1 MDPWHMPCL
10 PPPRAGTGSMYDI
23 TYEQR
28 PTIISNLDDMQLRT
42 INTTSK
48 IRSLST
54 TIQKRYKSLFNPCLR
69 PLNIQNSGEQL
80 QIHGSITCT
89 TPNRVTEALLS
100 PDIRF
105 LFGDIVPSVG
115 SACDVWG

>member
-1 MDPWHMPCL
+1 MYSL
-10 PPPRAGTGSMYDI
+10 VNKGLFTFLTAGGG
-23 TYEQR
+23 
-28 PTIISNLDDMQLRT
+28 RT
-42 INTTSK
+42 IQQYIPKGLLRFSPQ
-48 IRSLST
+48 ISST
-54 TIQKRYKSLFNPCLR
+54 TTTLTT
-69 PLNIQNSGEQL
+69 
-80 QIHGSITCT
+80 GSITCT